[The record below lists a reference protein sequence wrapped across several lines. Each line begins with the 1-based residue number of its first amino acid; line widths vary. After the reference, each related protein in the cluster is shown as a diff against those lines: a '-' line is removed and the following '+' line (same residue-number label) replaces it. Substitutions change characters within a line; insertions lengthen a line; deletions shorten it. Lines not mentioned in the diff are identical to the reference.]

1 MTPKEKAIELV
12 DKFTIPYYE
21 WDGDGYNIN
30 WDETFKNRKQCAL
43 IAVEEIYFGIFH
55 YLKNT
60 DELQNA
66 DREFVYWEQV
76 KQEIEQ
82 L

>member
-1 MTPKEKAIELV
+1 MIYL
-12 DKFTIPYYE
+12 
-21 WDGDGYNIN
+21 
-30 WDETFKNRKQCAL
+30 
-43 IAVEEIYFGIFH
+43 EEIYFGIFH

-66 DREFVYWEQV
+66 DREFAYWEQV